1 LEVRLEDVWFSYD
14 GRRYVLRSVNVEFK
28 GRGLHVVMGPNGSGK
43 TTLLKIVSLIYKPT
57 RGSVMV
63 DGRSYWDLGPEERDS
78 IRQHVVYVHDKPII
92 LRGDVWYNVSLGLR
106 LRGSDSYDYLEE
118 LVERYGVS
126 ELLRSNS
133 RSLSAGQRR
142 LISIIRALALK
153 PRVLVL
159 DEPFNHLDSSRVRML
174 LEDLTSMAGSS
185 LVVVATHYMVRELM
199 GSATRLYELVDGSL
213 REQG

>member
-14 GRRYVLRSVNVEFK
+14 GRRYVLRSVNVELK
-28 GRGLHVVMGPNGSGK
+28 GRGLHVIMGPNGSGK

-57 RGSVMV
+57 RGSVIV

-118 LVERYGVS
+118 LVERYGIS

-159 DEPFNHLDSSRVRML
+159 DEPFNHLDISRVRML

-199 GSATRLYELVDGSL
+199 SNATRLYELVDGSL

>member
-1 LEVRLEDVWFSYD
+1 MEVRLEDVWFSYD
-14 GRRYVLRSVNVEFK
+14 GRRYVLRSVNVELK
-28 GRGLHVVMGPNGSGK
+28 GKGLHVIMGPNGSGK

-57 RGSVMV
+57 RGSVIV
-63 DGRSYWDLGPEERDS
+63 DGRSYWDLGPRERDS

-159 DEPFNHLDSSRVRML
+159 DEPFNHLDSGRVRVL

-199 GSATRLYELVDGSL
+199 SNATRLYELVDGSL

>member
-14 GRRYVLRSVNVEFK
+14 GRRYVLRSVNVELK

-43 TTLLKIVSLIYKPT
+43 TTLLKIISLIYKPT
-57 RGSVMV
+57 RGNVMV
-63 DGRSYWDLGPEERDS
+63 DGRSYWNLGPGERDS
-78 IRQHVVYVHDKPII
+78 IRQHIVYVHDKPII
-92 LRGDVWYNVSLGLR
+92 LRGDVWYNVSLGLK
-106 LRGSDSYDYLEE
+106 LRGSDNYGYLEE
-118 LVERYGVS
+118 LVERYGIS

-159 DEPFNHLDSSRVRML
+159 DEPFNHLDSGRVRML
-174 LEDLTSMAGSS
+174 VEDLTSMAGSS
-185 LVVVATHYMVRELM
+185 LVVVATHYMVRELV
-199 GSATRLYELVDGSL
+199 GNATRLYELVDGSL

>member
-1 LEVRLEDVWFSYD
+1 MEVRLEDVWFSYD
-14 GRRYVLRSVNVEFK
+14 GRRYVLRSVNVELK

-43 TTLLKIVSLIYKPT
+43 TTLLKIISLIYEPT

-63 DGRSYWDLGPEERDS
+63 DGRSYWDLGSGERDS

-159 DEPFNHLDSSRVRML
+159 DEPFNYLDSSRVRML

-185 LVVVATHYMVRELM
+185 LVVVATHYMVRELV
-199 GSATRLYELVDGSL
+199 GNATRLYELVDGSL

>member
-1 LEVRLEDVWFSYD
+1 M
-14 GRRYVLRSVNVEFK
+14 LRSVNVELK

-43 TTLLKIVSLIYKPT
+43 TTLLKIISLIYEPT

-63 DGRSYWDLGPEERDS
+63 DGRSYWDLGSGERDS

-133 RSLSAGQRR
+133 RGLSAGQRR

-159 DEPFNHLDSSRVRML
+159 DEPFNYLDSSRVRML

-185 LVVVATHYMVRELM
+185 LVVVATHYMVRELV
-199 GSATRLYELVDGSL
+199 GNATRLYELVDGSL

>member
-28 GRGLHVVMGPNGSGK
+28 DRGLHVVMGPNGSGK
-43 TTLLKIVSLIYKPT
+43 TTLLKIISLIYKPT
-57 RGSVMV
+57 RGNVIV
-63 DGRSYWDLGPEERDS
+63 DGRSYWDLGPGERDS
-78 IRQHVVYVHDKPII
+78 IRQHIVYVHDKPII

-106 LRGSDSYDYLEE
+106 LKGSDSYDYLEE

-199 GSATRLYELVDGSL
+199 SSTTRLYELVDGSL
-213 REQG
+213 REHG

>member
-1 LEVRLEDVWFSYD
+1 MEVRLEDVWFSYD
-14 GRRYVLRSVNVEFK
+14 GRRYVLRSVNVELK
-28 GRGLHVVMGPNGSGK
+28 GKGLHVIMGPNGSGK

-57 RGSVMV
+57 RGSVIV
-63 DGRSYWDLGPEERDS
+63 DGRSYWDLGPRERDS

-159 DEPFNHLDSSRVRML
+159 DEPFNHLDSGRVRML

-199 GSATRLYELVDGSL
+199 SNATRLYELVDGSL

>member
-14 GRRYVLRSVNVEFK
+14 GRRYVLRSVNVELK

-43 TTLLKIVSLIYKPT
+43 TTLLKIISLIYEPT

-63 DGRSYWDLGPEERDS
+63 DGRSYWDLGSGERDS

-159 DEPFNHLDSSRVRML
+159 DEPFNYLDSSRVRML

-185 LVVVATHYMVRELM
+185 LVVVATHYMVRELV
-199 GSATRLYELVDGSL
+199 GNATRLYELVDGSL